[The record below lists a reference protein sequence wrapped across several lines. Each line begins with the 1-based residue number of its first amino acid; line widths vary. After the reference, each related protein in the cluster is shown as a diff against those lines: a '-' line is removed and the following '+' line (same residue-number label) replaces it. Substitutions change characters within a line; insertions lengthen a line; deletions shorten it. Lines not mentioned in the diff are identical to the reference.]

1 MTMIEVEVGLENFDK
16 VPVLPEPP
24 KKNGLARGRANPKFR
39 LAVFAGAAVL
49 LLSVAMLFV
58 HYHNR
63 ESTDDA
69 QVDGHIAPV
78 ASKVYGNVAE
88 VLVDDNQPVKAGQ
101 VLVRIDPRDDQAN
114 LAKARASLALAEG
127 QSGSAQVGVPWTRE
141 TMQSGSSN
149 ATALLASAEAD
160 HSRAKLT
167 YEQSASSDLA
177 YARANVEKSQASYER
192 ATADLERMKPLAA
205 KEEIS
210 RQQFDSF
217 VAAARVSESELKAD
231 QERLAQAEKNA
242 EISRAALL
250 AAQAR
255 VEQGRAGISLARA
268 NFKQVN
274 MRTADASAA
283 SANVAAAR
291 AALEAAALQLSY
303 TTVVAPVDGVVTH
316 KSVEVGQIVQ
326 PGQQLLVVV
335 PLQDVWVT
343 ANFKETQ
350 LAKVRPGQRAE
361 VKVAMYGKTFTG
373 RVDSI
378 AGATGSR
385 LSLLPPENAS
395 GNFVKVVQRIP
406 VKIVLDSIPPEKAV
420 LRPGMNVDAT
430 ILTR

>member
-1 MTMIEVEVGLENFDK
+1 MAIKPPPASAASVGMTRWSEEIHSFIDEV
-16 VPVLPEPP
+16 VL
-24 KKNGLARGRANPKFR
+24 ACC
-39 LAVFAGAAVL
+39 
-49 LLSVAMLFV
+49 
-58 HYHNR
+58 
-63 ESTDDA
+63 
-69 QVDGHIAPV
+69 
-78 ASKVYGNVAE
+78 VYGNVAE
-88 VLVDDNQPVKAGQ
+88 VLVDDNQSVKAGQ
-101 VLVRIDPRDDQAN
+101 VLVRIDPRDDQAS
-114 LAKARASLALAEG
+114 LAKARAALALAEG
-127 QSGSAQVGVPWTRE
+127 QAGSAQVGVPWTRE
-141 TMQSGSSN
+141 TMQSGNSN
-149 ATALLASAEAD
+149 ATALLASVEAD
-160 HSRAKLT
+160 FARARLT
-167 YEQSASSDLA
+167 YEQATSSDLA
-177 YARANVEKSQASYER
+177 YAKANVEKSRANYER

-210 RQQFDSF
+210 KQQFDSF

-291 AALEAAALQLSY
+291 AALEAAELQLSY
-303 TTVVAPVDGVVTH
+303 TTVVAPVSGVVTH

-335 PLQDVWVT
+335 PLQDIWVT

-361 VKVAMYGKTFTG
+361 ATVAMYGKTFTG

-395 GNFVKVVQRIP
+395 GNFVKIVQRIP
-406 VKIVLDSIPPEKAV
+406 VKIVLDPIPPEKAI